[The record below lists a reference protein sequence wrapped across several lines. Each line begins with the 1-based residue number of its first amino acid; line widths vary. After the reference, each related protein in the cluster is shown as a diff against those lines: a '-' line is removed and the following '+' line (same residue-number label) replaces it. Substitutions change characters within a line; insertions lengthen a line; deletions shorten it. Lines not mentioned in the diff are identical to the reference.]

1 MALVGDLTIYN
12 TVNSETETVK
22 QTVTY
27 PLAEAMGLNHPDVVN
42 AGKTIEIEVPKLEI
56 EETYFN
62 NVYIVVHSVNSF
74 KNPLYEGSPR
84 NQMNICYRVYESREK
99 AIADPFDFIYE
110 DHLIK
115 KEVDVSDL
123 KINITQQAYK
133 YLSQVAGFQ
142 NLIQD

>member
-62 NVYIVVHSVNSF
+62 NVYMFNW
-74 KNPLYEGSPR
+74 
-84 NQMNICYRVYESREK
+84 
-99 AIADPFDFIYE
+99 
-110 DHLIK
+110 
-115 KEVDVSDL
+115 
-123 KINITQQAYK
+123 
-133 YLSQVAGFQ
+133 
-142 NLIQD
+142 